1 MNIHA
6 RDHAH
11 LHKFECTVVC
21 EKNDEHLSKIDWE
34 IMHRLVLSD
43 LKDIQDMLSNEMC
56 LR

>member
-34 IMHRLVLSD
+34 IMHRLVPSD

-56 LR
+56 F